1 MEFSQLQAL
10 VTIAK
15 LRSFARAAEEMARTQ
30 PALSIAIKK
39 LEDEIGIPLFE
50 RFRRDVGLTDAGKIL
65 VDLAQEMLN
74 LRKEAVGAIGELRQL
89 HQGKVAIGANE
100 STNLYLLPK
109 IILGYREQYPK
120 IKIEVYRSSS
130 IQLPQEIK
138 ERNLDFGIISFDPV
152 DRELASFPILE
163 DELVL
168 ITRPDHRFARKRK
181 VIIQDLGTETFVAH
195 NVTSPSRDHVLQ
207 AFRKA
212 GVRLN
217 IGIELSSIETIKQFV
232 EMKMGIA
239 FLPRLCIE
247 KELVEKRLISVQIQ
261 DFQHTRKF
269 RVIYLRGK
277 IHSQAAA
284 RFLDVL
290 KALTSGAVS

>member
-1 MEFSQLQAL
+1 MEFAQLQAL
-10 VTIAK
+10 VSIARF
-15 LRSFARAAEEMARTQ
+15 RSFARAAEHMSRTQ

-39 LEDEIGIPLFE
+39 LEEEMGVPLLE
-50 RFRRDVGLTDAGKIL
+50 RFRRDVRLTDAGKIL

-74 LRKEAVGAIGELRQL
+74 LRKQAVDAIDELRQL

-100 STNLYLLPK
+100 STNLYLLPR
-109 IILGYREQYPK
+109 IILGYREKYPQ

-130 IQLPQEIK
+130 VQLPQEIK
-138 ERNLDFGIISFDPV
+138 DRNLDFGIVSFDPT

-168 ITRPDHRFARKRK
+168 ITRPDHRLARKRK
-181 VIIQDLGTETFVAH
+181 VTIQDLGTETFVAH
-195 NVTSPSRDHVLQ
+195 NVTSPSRDRVLEV
-207 AFRKA
+207 FHNA
-212 GVRLN
+212 GVPLD

-232 EMKMGIA
+232 EKKVGIA

-247 KELVEKRLISVQIQ
+247 KELREKRLITVPVEG
-261 DFQHTRKF
+261 FQHTRKF

-277 IHSQAAA
+277 THSQAAS

-290 KALTSGAVS
+290 KSMTPSNLV